1 MMLAIVI
8 PYFKIAFFEATLESL
23 SNQTDK
29 RFTVYI
35 GDDASPENPSDLLER
50 YQGKFDFEYH
60 KFEQNFGGSALTKQ
74 WERCI
79 ALTKDEQ
86 WIKILGDDDCL
97 EENCIA
103 SFYQHYDDFHLKSN
117 VIRFASIIIDEKSRQ
132 KTKAFTHPQWEM
144 ASDSYFK
151 KHKGYS
157 RSSLSEYVFSKS
169 SYLANGFRNYPLA
182 WHSDDMAWLDFSEE
196 KPIYTINESHVLV
209 RMSSFNISG
218 ILDNH
223 LQKEGA
229 SSAFLKDLVV
239 RKLRLFNKIQKR
251 ELLAAVENRMKM
263 SHGLTPKNWF
273 TLFALY
279 FKNGEGTLFF
289 VRRII
294 LNTSKKYRDR
304 P

>member
-1 MMLAIVI
+1 
-8 PYFKIAFFEATLESL
+8 
-23 SNQTDK
+23 
-29 RFTVYI
+29 
-35 GDDASPENPSDLLER
+35 
-50 YQGKFDFEYH
+50 
-60 KFEQNFGGSALTKQ
+60 
-74 WERCI
+74 
-79 ALTKDEQ
+79 
-86 WIKILGDDDCL
+86 
-97 EENCIA
+97 
-103 SFYQHYDDFHLKSN
+103 
-117 VIRFASIIIDEKSRQ
+117 
-132 KTKAFTHPQWEM
+132 
-144 ASDSYFK
+144 
-151 KHKGYS
+151 
-157 RSSLSEYVFSKS
+157 
-169 SYLANGFRNYPLA
+169 
-182 WHSDDMAWLDFSEE
+182 
-196 KPIYTINESHVLV
+196 
-209 RMSSFNISG
+209 MSSFNISG

-239 RKLRLFNKIQKR
+239 RKLKLFNKIQKR